1 MHRRRTW
8 RGVSPNIFAAFPCRS
23 SRRITRRMTSTR
35 SSSRVLNESSPIPPL
50 WPSRRS
56 QTGHFYLAERGHF
69 HVASTPLAPEYLR
82 AEVDRLAFGVRP
94 AEVPVAP
101 PLLMAVNTKTGPSGA
116 PVVQG
121 KREGIQ
127 PEDSEENSLE
137 LQAISEARQAG
148 LETTDPRLAGRRS

>member
-1 MHRRRTW
+1 M
-8 RGVSPNIFAAFPCRS
+8 
-23 SRRITRRMTSTR
+23 
-35 SSSRVLNESSPIPPL
+35 
-50 WPSRRS
+50 
-56 QTGHFYLAERGHF
+56 
-69 HVASTPLAPEYLR
+69 ASTPLAPEYLR

-148 LETTDPRLAGRRS
+148 LEPTTLGLEGRCSIQLSYWRKTVFSATYLNACCPGSSVRSCYVGTCTPFSIGSTFATGFNRSTSSRS